1 MTAVDVAWAIGIAIP
16 VAIFAVLVAMAV
28 RRFLSEERP
37 ATGRHRLD
45 EPLGVDREAE
55 EERIRRAARAWQA
68 FAESHV
74 VGPCRECGTPDGECI
89 PQVQWCCNRC
99 AASRGHTHPIV
110 DKRGGDQ

>member
-1 MTAVDVAWAIGIAIP
+1 MNAPSLPWVICIGVMLAVFV
-16 VAIFAVLVAMAV
+16 VLVGMAV
-28 RRFLSEERP
+28 WRYLAETAPEDDTP
-37 ATGRHRLD
+37 PDPELD
-45 EPLGVDREAE
+45 DEM
-55 EERIRRAARAWQA
+55 IRRAIRAWQA

-89 PQVQWCCNRC
+89 PQVRWCCNRC